1 MIILVCNAG
10 STSLKF
16 KLYEMP
22 ETRVLATGKVERVG
36 STDDAIFGYCN
47 VTTGYKVD
55 LVGQNI
61 PNYKVGIEKFLSCLY
76 QRFRDVFG
84 VDAAE
89 YDRCETIREGKYPL
103 MVTAGSNEKMEEVL
117 SIIKERNPQPTTVL
131 ILPGCNHGNGMYK
144 QTELYQNAI
153 REFAERYM

>member
-1 MIILVCNAG
+1 
-10 STSLKF
+10 
-16 KLYEMP
+16 
-22 ETRVLATGKVERVG
+22 
-36 STDDAIFGYCN
+36 
-47 VTTGYKVD
+47 
-55 LVGQNI
+55 
-61 PNYKVGIEKFLSCLY
+61 
-76 QRFRDVFG
+76 
-84 VDAAE
+84 
-89 YDRCETIREGKYPL
+89 